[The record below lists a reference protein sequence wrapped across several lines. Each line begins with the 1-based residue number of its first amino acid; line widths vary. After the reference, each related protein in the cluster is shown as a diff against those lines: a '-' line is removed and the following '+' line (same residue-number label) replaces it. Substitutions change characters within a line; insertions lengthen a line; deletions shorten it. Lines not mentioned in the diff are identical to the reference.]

1 MPTIDDN
8 IDRFEAHP
16 TYALTAL
23 LPDRERVD
31 ALTAALAA
39 ELDDDEVVEV
49 IHGDE
54 GLRIL
59 DQRGVR
65 HGLSARMRRLL
76 QNWTYY
82 KDILEV
88 YSEGLSD
95 GEFLTV
101 IPCSPARRLEI
112 ALTVESF
119 GGRRI
124 YYYGYGT
131 VESIVGR

>member
-8 IDRFEAHP
+8 IDHFDVHP
-16 TYALTAL
+16 VYALTAL
-23 LPDRERVD
+23 LPDRARVD
-31 ALTAALAA
+31 RLIDALAV

-59 DQRGVR
+59 DQQGLR
-65 HGLSARMRRLL
+65 HGLSARLRRLL

-82 KDILEV
+82 KDILAG
-88 YSEGLSD
+88 YSEALTD
-95 GEFLTV
+95 GEFLTI
-101 IPCSPARRLEI
+101 IPCPPGLRLEI
-112 ALTVESF
+112 AATVESL

-124 YYYGYGT
+124 YYYGYET
-131 VESIVGR
+131 VESIIRR

>member
-8 IDRFEAHP
+8 IDRFEVHP

-31 ALTAALAA
+31 GLTAALAVD
-39 ELDDDEVVEV
+39 LDDDEVVEV

-65 HGLSARMRRLL
+65 HGFSARLTRLM
-76 QNWTYY
+76 QDWTYY
-82 KDILEV
+82 REILEV
-88 YSEGLSD
+88 YTEGLTD
-95 GEFLTV
+95 GEFLAV
-101 IPCSPARRLEI
+101 IPCAPDQRLEV

-119 GGRRI
+119 GGRLI

-131 VESIVGR
+131 VESIIGR